1 MRQSFFSVSKSQ
13 VKLQEAIDY
22 EDLQYANGPKTVA
35 LKLKKSD
42 RYTFP
47 TFEEH
52 IEIFFLLD
60 TRILS
65 FL

>member
-1 MRQSFFSVSKSQ
+1 MRQSHFFLFLNLSQ

-22 EDLQYANGPKTVA
+22 EDLQYANGPRTVA

-42 RYTFP
+42 RY

-60 TRILS
+60 TRILI
-65 FL
+65 FP